1 MNTITEVTRRA
12 IIDYLS
18 VGASWAGRL
27 EDADFLSRIYD
38 LNKMPSNDYRFS
50 SARQDIWQHRSNNND
65 WPNEWVFTDQRFN
78 ILWGSDDDFL
88 KFLCETVHPVVRPDI
103 IETHLMVDNY
113 NSSLK
118 IDGWELFQK
127 AEISGRP
134 VFGARKI
141 GTRKSIII
149 EPTGWE
155 KVDRQIQEIKF
166 RLGTSNT
173 EEQYQAVG
181 LLLRISV
188 KSATCSV

>member
-1 MNTITEVTRRA
+1 
-12 IIDYLS
+12 
-18 VGASWAGRL
+18 
-27 EDADFLSRIYD
+27 
-38 LNKMPSNDYRFS
+38 
-50 SARQDIWQHRSNNND
+50 
-65 WPNEWVFTDQRFN
+65 
-78 ILWGSDDDFL
+78 
-88 KFLCETVHPVVRPDI
+88 
-103 IETHLMVDNY
+103 MVDNY

-181 LLLRISV
+181 LLSREALISLAEATYNPDKYPLIDE
-188 KSATCSV
+188 KSPSKTDAARMLESLLEIELKGGTNEEARAYAKASLKLALALQHKRNADYKMAALCAEATMSVINIVSILCKEIS